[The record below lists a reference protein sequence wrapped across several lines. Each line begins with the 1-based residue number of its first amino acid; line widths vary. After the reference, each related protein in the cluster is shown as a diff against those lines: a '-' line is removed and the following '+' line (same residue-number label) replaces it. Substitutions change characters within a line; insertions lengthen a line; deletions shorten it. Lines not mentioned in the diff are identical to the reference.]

1 MTPKTAKD
9 ALQAT
14 IAVNRSASHEFHLLK
29 RFEAG
34 IVLAGAEVKSARA
47 GRVNLREGYAR
58 VKNDEVFL
66 CGVHFGP
73 YENAREDDYDPRRP
87 RKLLL
92 HASEI
97 RKLAKETHSGGTTI
111 VPTRMYLKD
120 GRIKVEI
127 ALAQGKQQH
136 DKRDALKRRAQQREI
151 DRAGGQ

>member
-1 MTPKTAKD
+1 MTPKTAKN
-9 ALQAT
+9 AAEAT
-14 IAVNRSASHEFHLLK
+14 IAVNRSAGHEFHLLK

-58 VKNDEVFL
+58 VKNGEVFL
-66 CGVHFGP
+66 YGVHFGP
-73 YENAREDDYDPRRP
+73 YQHARDDEYDPRRP

-97 RKLAKETHSGGTTI
+97 RKLAKETQSGGTTL
-111 VPTRMYLKD
+111 VPTRLYLKQ

-136 DKRDALKRRAQQREI
+136 DKREALKRRVQQREI